1 MLMPEID
8 LGYEVTHI
16 TLNTDG
22 SSLLLAGS
30 HNINV
35 LYVHERVS
43 EDGDTIIC
51 RYISSLQLHL
61 MFIMHSCSYISWTF
75 WDFSSYEYVSCNKN
89 QNQWNDLLFLLHG
102 IIHAHR
108 KQSSKYSPH
117 CGIERAS
124 TELSFGLQFRLM
136 IPVGC
141 SYLFLLL
148 MVLFPASLYSN
159 VFSPYIWLQDCT
171 CCFSHLTSQQR
182 WHRSDADILA
192 PF

>member
-1 MLMPEID
+1 MSCSDKTDVACCAVQMLMPEID

-61 MFIMHSCSYISWTF
+61 MFIMHSCSYIS
-75 WDFSSYEYVSCNKN
+75 
-89 QNQWNDLLFLLHG
+89 
-102 IIHAHR
+102 
-108 KQSSKYSPH
+108 
-117 CGIERAS
+117 
-124 TELSFGLQFRLM
+124 
-136 IPVGC
+136 
-141 SYLFLLL
+141 
-148 MVLFPASLYSN
+148 
-159 VFSPYIWLQDCT
+159 
-171 CCFSHLTSQQR
+171 
-182 WHRSDADILA
+182 
-192 PF
+192 